1 MTDLVP
7 LELCGEAGGQP
18 PENSIDVPCAH
29 SVSKKMV
36 NHIQIMQHTIN
47 CINKINWDCFSDLK
61 DFQMNQTYTRFE
73 LHVIE
78 NSLTYKVLRPLKSS
92 L

>member
-7 LELCGEAGGQP
+7 LELCGEAGGKP
-18 PENSIDVPCAH
+18 PENSINVPCAH

-47 CINKINWDCFSDLK
+47 CINKIN
-61 DFQMNQTYTRFE
+61 
-73 LHVIE
+73 
-78 NSLTYKVLRPLKSS
+78 
-92 L
+92 